1 MPDQENRE
9 KNGRKNLWRIAF
21 LAIGSVGLWKLL
33 KMLAVRVLYLF
44 WKDPYLTMGNAASI
58 GIIGGA
64 DGPTAIFITTPD
76 WASRILPI
84 ILLAIGISGFLYL
97 KKRKKTSEGE
107 E

>member
-1 MPDQENRE
+1 MPDQENKE

-44 WKDPYLTMGNAASI
+44 WKDPYLTMENAASI

-64 DGPTAIFITTPD
+64 DGPTAIFVT
-76 WASRILPI
+76 SRISPALV
-84 ILLAIGISGFLYL
+84 IGIAAVVVITVCLVIIKNT
-97 KKRKKTSEGE
+97 KK
-107 E
+107 

>member
-1 MPDQENRE
+1 MPDHENKE

-44 WKDPYLTMGNAASI
+44 WKNPYLTMGNAASV

-76 WASRILPI
+76 WASWIVPV
-84 ILLAIGISGFLYL
+84 ILLGIGISGFLYI
-97 KKRKKTSEGE
+97 KKRKTSLEGE

>member
-1 MPDQENRE
+1 MPDQENKG

-21 LAIGSVGLWKLL
+21 LAIGAVGLWKLL
-33 KMLAVRVLYLF
+33 KMLAVGVLYLF

-76 WASRILPI
+76 WASWIVPV
-84 ILLAIGISGFLYL
+84 ILLGIGISGFLYL
-97 KKRKKTSEGE
+97 KKRKKSSEGE